1 MLGTDRQH
9 GDVGEGRK
17 IEGTAHFQFLSRVA
31 VRIMMPCILQGGGLR
46 GERLDNDFPGQVSAA
61 CAARH
66 LRQELEGAFACP
78 RVGNVKAQVR
88 IEHTHQ
94 CDARKIQA
102 FGDHLGSQQN
112 VYFTGP
118 ELVQDVSDGVFPPRH
133 VCVHARDARR
143 GKGAAQDFLHFL
155 GTVALE
161 KDAGGFAFRAG
172 SGHQGLETAQMAHQA
187 VFRAVVG
194 EGKGTVHARD
204 DVPAVRA
211 LDGTCESAAIEQQ
224 DHLLPPVQAAVD
236 GHSEAFR
243 KHIGAGFVFTL
254 RFHVQNADQR
264 QLLAVR
270 TFRQPGQ
277 GVFSGLGVVDAFQGR
292 RGGPQDDGAAFQ
304 MGAQD
309 RQVAA
314 VVAG

>member
-1 MLGTDRQH
+1 M
-9 GDVGEGRK
+9 
-17 IEGTAHFQFLSRVA
+17 
-31 VRIMMPCILQGGGLR
+31 
-46 GERLDNDFPGQVSAA
+46 ERAN
-61 CAARH
+61 
-66 LRQELEGAFACP
+66 P
-78 RVGNVKAQVR
+78 RRLK
-88 IEHTHQ
+88 
-94 CDARKIQA
+94 
-102 FGDHLGSQQN
+102 
-112 VYFTGP
+112 
-118 ELVQDVSDGVFPPRH
+118 
-133 VCVHARDARR
+133 
-143 GKGAAQDFLHFL
+143 
-155 GTVALE
+155 
-161 KDAGGFAFRAG
+161 
-172 SGHQGLETAQMAHQA
+172 
-187 VFRAVVG
+187 
-194 EGKGTVHARD
+194 
-204 DVPAVRA
+204 
-211 LDGTCESAAIEQQ
+211 QQ

-292 RGGPQDDGAAFQ
+292 RGGPQDDGTAFQ